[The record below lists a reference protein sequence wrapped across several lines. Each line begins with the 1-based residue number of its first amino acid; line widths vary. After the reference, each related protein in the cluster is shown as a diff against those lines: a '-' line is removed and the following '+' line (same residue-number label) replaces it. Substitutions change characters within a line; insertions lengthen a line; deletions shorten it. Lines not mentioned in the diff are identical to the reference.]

1 MATASRMAPHQLTM
15 ESAIPPEVMGSAR
28 SLPVGNARPQR
39 SESAGGVH
47 PIDDRQHQP
56 LQRQHGGG
64 GEQRRQRAMWHF
76 AHDVAAG
83 ARGIEAAE
91 PPPLRTPRPIDVAA
105 PANAFA
111 LG

>member
-1 MATASRMAPHQLTM
+1 MATASPMAPHQLTM
-15 ESAIPPEVMGSAR
+15 ESAITPEVMGSAR

-76 AHDVAAG
+76 AHDVAA
-83 ARGIEAAE
+83 AE
-91 PPPLRTPRPIDVAA
+91 PAGRGAPRAGYRPPFRYP
-105 PANAFA
+105 
-111 LG
+111 